1 LVLPATYLD
10 SNVISYLTARP
21 SRDIVSLAHQELT
34 HEWWNRQRHNF
45 DLHIS
50 ELVMFEIGRGD
61 PIAAASR
68 RMLVRDLP
76 VLQITSEARTLAD
89 QIFSATTLPDKAAPD
104 ASTRCVGRDQRNGFS
119 ANLELYSHR
128 ERSCSENRKRDLS

>member
-68 RMLVRDLP
+68 RMLVRDCQSFKSLP
-76 VLQITSEARTLAD
+76 RRARLRIGSSERPPFRTRPLRMLCTLRWPRSTEW
-89 QIFSATTLPDKAAPD
+89 IF
-104 ASTRCVGRDQRNGFS
+104 C
-119 ANLELYSHR
+119 
-128 ERSCSENRKRDLS
+128 